1 MKQLKDLID
10 TRTVTYDVL
19 SKKIGTTKQT
29 LFNIKNDKGTPSV
42 STSRSIIKTI
52 FKKRGLIPVF
62 L

>member
-29 LFNIKNDKGTPSV
+29 LFNVINNKGTPSMLTV
-42 STSRSIIKTI
+42 KKICKY
-52 FKKRGLIPVF
+52 FKVNYKDYI
-62 L
+62 

>member
-29 LFNIKNDKGTPSV
+29 LFNIKNDKGTPSML
-42 STSRSIIKTI
+42 TIKKI
-52 FKKRGLIPVF
+52 CKYFKVNYKDYI
-62 L
+62 

>member
-29 LFNIKNDKGTPSV
+29 LFNIKNDKGTPSMLTV
-42 STSRSIIKTI
+42 KKICKY
-52 FKKRGLIPVF
+52 FKVNYKDYL
-62 L
+62 

>member
-29 LFNIKNDKGTPSV
+29 LFNIKNDKGTPSILTV
-42 STSRSIIKTI
+42 KKICKY
-52 FKKRGLIPVF
+52 FKVNYKDYI
-62 L
+62 

>member
-29 LFNIKNDKGTPSV
+29 LFNIKNDKGTPSMLTV
-42 STSRSIIKTI
+42 KKICKY
-52 FKKRGLIPVF
+52 FKVNYKDYI
-62 L
+62 

>member
-29 LFNIKNDKGTPSV
+29 LFNIKNNKGTPSMLTV
-42 STSRSIIKTI
+42 KKICKY
-52 FKKRGLIPVF
+52 FKVNYKDYI
-62 L
+62 